1 MNGTIEVQSTP
12 GKGTAFHLTFEFN
25 CTSLDNVKDN
35 ANIPDYASVCQ
46 GMHLLVAEDNSLNFE
61 VIYELLR
68 MNNITCDWA
77 NNGAVCVQ
85 TFQAAPQNYDAVLMD
100 LQMPVMDGIHAT
112 TVIRGMNL
120 PEAHTIPIIAMTAN
134 AFQEDIQ
141 KCINAGMNLHL
152 SKPVHIKK
160 LLEALASVKR

>member
-1 MNGTIEVQSTP
+1 MNTKEPSPTADFATVMHSLSQIGILDSGEQRNTAIDHFLQKLTIYTKADSCCI
-12 GKGTAFHLTFEFN
+12 FEH
-25 CTSLDNVKDN
+25 
-35 ANIPDYASVCQ
+35 I
-46 GMHLLVAEDNSLNFE
+46 
-61 VIYELLR
+61 
-68 MNNITCDWA
+68 NND
-77 NNGAVCVQ
+77 NGAVCVQ
-85 TFQAAPQNYDAVLMD
+85 KFQSAPQNYDAVLMD